1 MRLAGWRSRQMLG
14 RHGASAPDA
23 LGPRGTRAECVIWRQ
38 LEGIEGHRTVIT
50 MESSSACQEWSIPG
64 PQTA

>member
-1 MRLAGWRSRQMLG
+1 MPLERIVS
-14 RHGASAPDA
+14 
-23 LGPRGTRAECVIWRQ
+23 WRQ
-38 LEGIEGHRTVIT
+38 LEEIEGHRTVMT

>member
-1 MRLAGWRSRQMLG
+1 MSLASGDAD
-14 RHGASAPDA
+14 ASMP
-23 LGPRGTRAECVIWRQ
+23 LERIVSWRQ
-38 LEGIEGHRTVIT
+38 LEEIEGHRTVMT